1 MLLTV
6 LAWSMVIVFMTLI
19 LTKKMHPFTA
29 IVFIPLLFSAIG
41 SIAGLYQKATAKALK
56 ISVESVGT
64 WDQLQVL
71 GVWVKQGLT
80 KTSGTAF
87 MLFFAI
93 MFFSLMLNAGLF
105 DPLTK
110 KIIKLAQGD
119 PLKVLVGTSI
129 LATVVSL
136 SGDGTTTTLICCTAL
151 IPIYKKLNLKMMHLG
166 VLLIL
171 QNTILNLLPWS
182 GPTARV
188 IAVIEGIEVQAL
200 LNALMPG
207 MVLASLFVTAGSYF
221 MGLSERRRLGIQ
233 SLSSH
238 DINAIFSHTTHEED
252 ALKRPKNAMVNGILT
267 VSALGLLI
275 AGAFEPVFIFLI
287 GTIVA
292 LLVNYKKL
300 SEQKDRIYAN
310 SGEVLQ
316 TVIMVIGAG
325 AFMGLFTNSG
335 MSDALAASLVKVVPE
350 SFGRFWGLIVVLISA
365 PGGFFMSND
374 AFFYG
379 VLPVLLEAGKLYGF
393 TPFEIGFASLLGQA
407 FHMLSPLT
415 AFIYLLLSMTGLD
428 MGEWQRACFKWTLG
442 IFVIF
447 ITSALAFGVVPLYR

>member
-6 LAWSMVIVFMTLI
+6 IAWSMVIVFMALI

-29 IVFIPLLFSAIG
+29 IVFIPLLFAALG
-41 SIAGLYQKATAKALK
+41 AFAGLYQGAAAKALK
-56 ISVESVGT
+56 MSVDSVGVLE
-64 WDQLQVL
+64 QLQVL
-71 GVWVKQGLT
+71 GIWVKQGLT
-80 KTSGTAF
+80 KTSATAF

-110 KIIKLAQGD
+110 KIIQLAKGD
-119 PLKVLVGTSI
+119 PLKVLVGTSV

-151 IPIYKKLNLKMMHLG
+151 IPIYRKLNLKMMHLG

-188 IAVIEGIEVQAL
+188 IAVIEGINVPAL

-207 MVLASLFVTAGSYF
+207 MVLASIFVTAGSYF
-221 MGLSERRRLGIQ
+221 MGLSERRRLGVQ
-233 SLSSH
+233 SLSTG
-238 DINAIFSHTTHEED
+238 DIDAIFSHVSSEED
-252 ALKRPKNAMVNGILT
+252 ALKRPDKAIVNGIVT
-267 VSALGLLI
+267 VGALGLLMSGI
-275 AGAFEPVFIFLI
+275 FEPVFIFLV
-287 GTIVA
+287 GTILA
-292 LLVNYKKL
+292 LLINYQKI
-300 SEQKDRIYAN
+300 SEQKERIYAN

-335 MSDALAASLVKVVPE
+335 MSDALAASLVKVIPE
-350 SFGRFWGLIVVLISA
+350 AFGRFWGLIVVLISA

-393 TPFEIGFASLLGQA
+393 SPFEIGFASLLGQA
-407 FHMLSPLT
+407 FHMLSPLV

-428 MGEWQRACFKWTLG
+428 MGEWQRACFKWTFG

-447 ITSALAFGVVPLYR
+447 IASAIVFGVVPLYR

>member
-221 MGLSERRRLGIQ
+221 MGLAERRRLGIQ
-233 SLSSH
+233 SLSAH
-238 DINAIFSHTTHEED
+238 DINAIFSHTSSEED
-252 ALKRPKNAMVNGILT
+252 ALKRPKNAMINGVLT
-267 VSALGLLI
+267 VSALVLLI

-287 GTIVA
+287 GTILA

-335 MSDALAASLVKVVPE
+335 MSDALAASLVHVVPE